1 MPGRSLYEDRA
12 DRCRLVGTPL
22 PLPPPGL
29 QLSPQNLG
37 TTRSLRSGSF
47 PFVSPSSLA
56 HWFANLTGP
65 NSNPHKALLSKPLQ
79 QLGFSKDSLRL
90 GHMPIPGPVS
100 PATALGTILLCTH
113 PLITAVTL
121 APGAMLG
128 MYHVR

>member
-1 MPGRSLYEDRA
+1 M
-12 DRCRLVGTPL
+12 

-37 TTRSLRSGSF
+37 TTRPLRSGSF
-47 PFVSPSSLA
+47 PFVSPSCLA
-56 HWFANLTGP
+56 HWLANLTGP
-65 NSNPHKALLSKPLQ
+65 KSNPHGVLLSRPLQ
-79 QLGFSKDSLRL
+79 QLGLSKDSWRL
-90 GHMPIPGPVS
+90 GHTPIPGPVS

-128 MYHVR
+128 LYHVR

>member
-1 MPGRSLYEDRA
+1 M
-12 DRCRLVGTPL
+12 

-29 QLSPQNLG
+29 QPSRQNLG
-37 TTRSLRSGSF
+37 TSRPLRSGSF

-56 HWFANLTGP
+56 RWFANLTGP
-65 NSNPHKALLSKPLQ
+65 KSNPHGVLLSKPLQ

-90 GHMPIPGPVS
+90 GHTPILGPVS
-100 PATALGTILLCTH
+100 PATVLGMILLCTH